1 MKGSPLSKILKHAKG
16 IHIETDERHKALL
29 RYIWLYPF
37 FAAAV
42 FFLSSMFMD
51 SVKIR
56 LLSAIV
62 LGFFPWKET
71 IYRIF
76 YSSYEQMRTQL
87 LVLLQVLC
95 TGVSSGYSIE
105 KSLTLVRPVIE
116 HTFGKRSP
124 LVKPLV
130 RMENKL
136 KMHMDPERVLSEFAD
151 DLRFPETIPVFHALS
166 ISGKI
171 GSSTLAILR
180 SSCQMLSEMNAV
192 HNDINAENAGKNA
205 EACMLCIMP
214 FAITFALNQMSSN
227 YLAQA
232 RSSNAGRLMMT
243 AAFVL
248 CIIASALLFRFMTH
262 SQNSQRK
269 DGADSDRGF
278 TRKTPLADLM
288 TSVLPSS
295 LTAKRHTMFSELSV
309 NPKIKYEQ
317 YLRKQIITTM
327 FTGALAFSIAGAAGK
342 PYILAVPAMA
352 LMYFL
357 NITDVRSKVNRKH
370 EDLMRDIPLF
380 LCLMSTLLEAGLQLP
395 KAIEICSKA
404 FDEQGSLS
412 YEIKAMR
419 AGILSGLSASEAVE
433 NFSIRTQIP
442 EAQAALLLVARYG
455 RLGTAEVLNLL
466 SLQASACWNL
476 CRNAAR
482 KKQERESLGML
493 LPMTLDFICVLIV
506 AITPAIISMAI

>member
-1 MKGSPLSKILKHAKG
+1 MKGSPALKNSGHARL
-16 IHIETDERHKALL
+16 INIEPDERQKTLVK
-29 RYIWLYPF
+29 YIWIYPAF
-37 FAAAV
+37 VAAV
-42 FFLSSMFMD
+42 FFLSSLFMD
-51 SVKIR
+51 SFKIR
-56 LLSAIV
+56 LVSALF

-71 IYRIF
+71 VYKIYN
-76 YSSYEQMRTQL
+76 SAYEQMRTQL

-124 LVKPLV
+124 LIKPLIK
-130 RMENKL
+130 MENKL
-136 KMHMDPERVLSEFAD
+136 KMHIDSERVLSEFAS
-151 DLRFPETIPVFHALS
+151 DLNFPETIPVFHALS
-166 ISGKI
+166 ISGRI

-205 EACMLCIMP
+205 EAVMLCIMP

-227 YLAQA
+227 YLAEA
-232 RSSNAGRLMMT
+232 KASGAGKILMA

-248 CIIASALLFRFMTH
+248 CIIAAALLFRFMTH
-262 SQNSQRK
+262 PENSPAK
-269 DGADSDRGF
+269 NPDTDSSPGK
-278 TRKTPLADLM
+278 KTPLADML
-288 TSVLPSS
+288 TSILPTSFI
-295 LTAKRHTMFSELSV
+295 ARRHTMFNELSY
-309 NPKIKYEQ
+309 NPRISYEKYI
-317 YLRKQIITTM
+317 RKQIITTLAAGVLV
-327 FTGALAFSIAGAAGK
+327 FTITGAIGK
-342 PYILAVPAMA
+342 PQILSVPAMI
-352 LMYFL
+352 LIYVL
-357 NITDVRSKVNRKH
+357 NINDIRTRVNLKH

-404 FDEQGSLS
+404 FDEHGTIS
-412 YEIKAMR
+412 YEINAMR

-442 EAQAALLLVARYG
+442 EAKAALLLVARYG

-506 AITPAIISMAI
+506 AVTPAIISMAI

>member
-1 MKGSPLSKILKHAKG
+1 MKGLPVSKILKPAG
-16 IHIETDERHKALL
+16 AIHIEINERHKALL
-29 RYIWLYPF
+29 RYIWIYPV
-37 FAAAV
+37 FASAV

-51 SVKIR
+51 SVRIR
-56 LLSAIV
+56 LLSALI
-62 LGFFPWKET
+62 LAFFPWKET
-71 IYRIF
+71 VYRI
-76 YSSYEQMRTQL
+76 YNSSYEQMRTQL

-116 HTFGKRSP
+116 HTFGRRSP
-124 LVKPLV
+124 LIRPLV
-130 RMENKL
+130 SMENKL
-136 KMHMDPERVLSEFAD
+136 KMHIDSEKVLSEFAE
-151 DLRFPETIPVFHALS
+151 DLNFPETVPVFHALS
-166 ISGKI
+166 ISGRI

-227 YLAQA
+227 YLAEA
-232 RSSNAGRLMMT
+232 RSSNAGKLMM
-243 AAFVL
+243 AVAFVL

-262 SQNSQRK
+262 SQDTPRRNDKGDEYKVS
-269 DGADSDRGF
+269 
-278 TRKTPLADLM
+278 RKTPLADLM
-288 TSVLPSS
+288 TSILPAS
-295 LTAKRHTMFSELSV
+295 LTAKRHTMFSELNV
-309 NPKIKYEQ
+309 NPKTEYEK
-317 YLRKQIITTM
+317 YLRKQMITTSV
-327 FTGALAFSIAGAAGK
+327 TGLLAFAVAGAAGK
-342 PYILAVPAMA
+342 PGILALPAMA
-352 LMYFL
+352 VMFFL
-357 NITDVRSKVNRKH
+357 NITDARSKVSRKH

-395 KAIEICSKA
+395 KSIEICSKA
-404 FDEQGSLS
+404 FDEQGSIS

-419 AGILSGLSASEAVE
+419 AGILSGQSASEAVE

>member
-1 MKGSPLSKILKHAKG
+1 MKGSPVLRIFRHVRP
-16 IHIETDERHKALL
+16 IHIEPDERQKTLVK
-29 RYIWLYPF
+29 YIWIYPAF
-37 FAAAV
+37 VAAV
-42 FFLSSMFMD
+42 FFLSSLFMD
-51 SVKIR
+51 SVRIR
-56 LLSAIV
+56 LVSALF

-71 IYRIF
+71 VYRI
-76 YSSYEQMRTQL
+76 YNSAYEQMRTQL

-124 LVKPLV
+124 LIKPLIK
-130 RMENKL
+130 MENKL
-136 KMHMDPERVLSEFAD
+136 KMHIDSERVLSEFAS
-151 DLRFPETIPVFHALS
+151 DLNFPETIPVFHALS
-166 ISGKI
+166 ISGRI

-180 SSCQMLSEMNAV
+180 SQMLSEMNAV

-205 EACMLCIMP
+205 EAVMLCIMP

-227 YLAQA
+227 YLAEA
-232 RSSNAGRLMMT
+232 KTSNAGKILMA

-248 CIIASALLFRFMTH
+248 CIIAAALLFRFMTH
-262 SQNSQRK
+262 PENSPAKNPENDSSPRK
-269 DGADSDRGF
+269 
-278 TRKTPLADLM
+278 KTPLADLA
-288 TSVLPSS
+288 TSIFPASFI
-295 LTAKRHTMFSELSV
+295 ARRHTMFSELAV
-309 NPKIKYEQ
+309 NPRIRYEQ
-317 YLRKQIITTM
+317 YIRKQLITV
-327 FTGALAFSIAGAAGK
+327 IASGVLVFAITGAAGK
-342 PYILAVPAMA
+342 PQILSVPAMI
-352 LMYFL
+352 LIYIL
-357 NITDVRSKVNRKH
+357 NINDIRTKVNLKH

-404 FDEQGSLS
+404 FDEHGTIS
-412 YEIKAMR
+412 YEINAMR

-506 AITPAIISMAI
+506 AVTPAIISMAI